1 MCSGGVAP
9 EVFLD
14 GVPMNSPGSGS
25 AGGRGAA
32 RIPPQIF
39 NLNSIQISELQG
51 VEYYPSGGSVPIEF
65 TSERTGCGALLLW
78 TRER

>member
-1 MCSGGVAP
+1 
-9 EVFLD
+9 
-14 GVPMNSPGSGS
+14 MNSPGSGS